1 MVDERRQIL
10 QMLQDGTLT
19 TDQAIELLN
28 VLEEDEGE
36 ETAVTATAPLEG
48 DILSDPAP
56 DMDRYRHF
64 WKIPFLVCLAV
75 LLFFGFWLRGIY
87 QSNEGTLTFGFMCIW
102 SFFML
107 AFLAALL
114 AFFSRTAAWLHVRVK
129 EKEGRRIA
137 ISFPLPLGLVGW
149 GIKIAHGFVDEKSRL
164 HLEMADSF
172 LTAAKEEMKQPGARP
187 MTINVNDD
195 DGDQVQVY
203 IG

>member
-1 MVDERRQIL
+1 MQEVKMYDERRQIL

-28 VLEEDEGE
+28 ALEEEDGE
-36 ETAVTATAPLEG
+36 ETAVTSIPTTPLEG
-48 DILSDPAP
+48 DILTDPAP

-64 WKIPFLVCLAV
+64 WKIPFLVCLVV

-87 QSNEGTLTFGFMCIW
+87 QSNEGALTFGFMFIW

-107 AFLAALL
+107 AFLATLL

-149 GIKIAHGFVDEKSRL
+149 GIKIAHPGKRPLATVTHVLS
-164 HLEMADSF
+164 
-172 LTAAKEEMKQPGARP
+172 LTQL
-187 MTINVNDD
+187 TH
-195 DGDQVQVY
+195 
-203 IG
+203 